1 MSEDIDWRKY
11 SSRFKTYPK
20 QIDNNIDTDV
30 RMIICIPVC
39 GEPDLLSTLDSLN
52 KCDLPKVLVEVIL
65 LFNVNISMSD
75 QEKNLHQSSWLECI
89 AWVKEHQRNGIKYF
103 PVNI

>member
-1 MSEDIDWRKY
+1 
-11 SSRFKTYPK
+11 
-20 QIDNNIDTDV
+20 V

-89 AWVKEHQRNGIKYF
+89 AWIKEHQRNGIKYF
-103 PVNI
+103 PVNIDELPDLKGGVGWARKLAMDEA